1 MWACLLARYKVRS
14 RYVSFRPLFVSRA
27 NVVMK
32 MPNTQRIRIVYL
44 GRMLREN
51 EPLVDQGWKPGQVIN
66 AMVVARPS
74 WHPTESGFKPQ
85 GSTPWP
91 RSGARR
97 LLHIDPSTPLL
108 LHLFLYWSSDWLFAQ
123 YPNCST
129 LLIVPFVCWTTFL
142 FTRSCTKYTF
152 LFMHQHRR
160 IASCLRRQYLC
171 WLALISTDLLSLISY
186 T

>member
-1 MWACLLARYKVRS
+1 MWACLPARYKLKS

-74 WHPTESGFKPQ
+74 
-85 GSTPWP
+85 
-91 RSGARR
+91 
-97 LLHIDPSTPLL
+97 
-108 LHLFLYWSSDWLFAQ
+108 
-123 YPNCST
+123 
-129 LLIVPFVCWTTFL
+129 
-142 FTRSCTKYTF
+142 
-152 LFMHQHRR
+152 
-160 IASCLRRQYLC
+160 
-171 WLALISTDLLSLISY
+171 
-186 T
+186 